1 MRIQNLQS
9 PVFVN
14 EVEGGQTP
22 RPFDISRLALS
33 LGKNAERKKGKKR
46 AAMNFN
52 PFEESSER

>member
-1 MRIQNLQS
+1 M
-9 PVFVN
+9 FVN

-52 PFEESSER
+52 PFEESSEK